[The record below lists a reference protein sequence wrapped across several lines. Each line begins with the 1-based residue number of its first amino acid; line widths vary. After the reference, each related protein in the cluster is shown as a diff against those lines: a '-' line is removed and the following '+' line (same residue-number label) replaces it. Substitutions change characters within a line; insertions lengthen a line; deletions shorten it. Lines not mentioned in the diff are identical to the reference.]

1 MKNLSI
7 RSLQIY
13 LTVQDYYSPKV
24 VVNYPAYEAVI
35 EAHNRIVKT
44 SGGTAGILSIS
55 NLQYI
60 LDTVQDIGRGSELDK
75 LISNS
80 AYILYNII
88 TLHPFVDGNKRTAFE
103 TAKAFLELNGQHFEV
118 GEDEAFNALISI
130 AKGELHAKDVEGWI
144 RKHLKLG

>member
-1 MKNLSI
+1 M
-7 RSLQIY
+7 
-13 LTVQDYYSPKV
+13 
-24 VVNYPAYEAVI
+24 VVNYPTYEAVI
-35 EAHNRIVKT
+35 EAHNRIVKMT
-44 SGGTAGILSIS
+44 GGTAGILSIS

-103 TAKAFLELNGQHFEV
+103 TAKAFLQLNGQHFAV
-118 GEDEAFNALISI
+118 GEDEAFNTLVSI
-130 AKGELHAKDVEGWI
+130 AKGELHVKDVEGWI
-144 RKHLKLG
+144 RKHLKPS